1 MKTGFAIGNITPE
14 AGLFL
19 TGYGNPERIA
29 EGTHSPLCASVIVM
43 GDEKNTAAVI
53 ALDWCTLDES
63 IAWDIRKGIEA
74 ASGIRAEDIILCCTH
89 THSAPHTRRSTTAGR
104 SACDPEQKGVR
115 YAYDSIRIIAA
126 AVNEAKSRMREC
138 SAGFG
143 SARTETGVSRRG
155 TNRFGK
161 VSGFIEDPY
170 LMHDDNM
177 TVVRFKD
184 VRDGSDLGILVHCS
198 AHNTAMGHNR
208 EYSSDWCGVM
218 RERIRDRY
226 QVPVVFVNGAV
237 GDSGPRT
244 NRWSRFTTV
253 QGFSAGGGDGVK
265 AALEVGSR
273 AAYDAL
279 RCLEQ
284 IRDFRSD
291 LPFAVLHNE
300 LRLPQALSMTK
311 EEAEKV
317 VREYEAANPVI
328 PAEPD
333 RQYQLAKNNLAA
345 WNLPPEPELI
355 LQQTIITLG
364 PLAFLPFPFE
374 VFSMFSLRLR
384 KYSDYEYPLLCS
396 IANGYYG
403 YLPDRGAF
411 GMGGYE
417 VEWLCFARNYVIA
430 RNAGDLAVTQTLDAL
445 EKSKI
450 EK

>member
-1 MKTGFAIGNITPE
+1 MKAGFAVGDITPE

-29 EGTHSPLCASVIVM
+29 EGTHSPLCASVIVT
-43 GDEKNTAAVI
+43 GDENRTAAVI
-53 ALDWCTLDES
+53 ALDWCTLDEN

-74 ASGIRAEDIILCCTH
+74 ASGISAENIILCCTH
-89 THSAPHTRRSTTAGR
+89 THSAPHTRKSTTAGR
-104 SACDPEQKGVR
+104 SACDPDQKGVK
-115 YAYDSIRIIAA
+115 YAYDSIKIIAA
-126 AVNEAKSRMREC
+126 AVNEAKNKMREC

-143 SARTETGVSRRG
+143 LTKTETGVSRRG
-155 TNRFGK
+155 TDKFGK

-184 VRDGSDLGILVHCS
+184 VRDGNDLGILVHCS
-198 AHNTAMGHNR
+198 AHNTAMGINR

-226 QVPVVFVNGAV
+226 QVPVVFVNGAI

-244 NRWSRFTTV
+244 NRWREFKSAS
-253 QGFSAGGGDGVK
+253 GFSAGGGDGVK
-265 AALEVGSR
+265 AAEEVGSR

-311 EEAEKV
+311 EDAEKV
-317 VREYEAANPVI
+317 IREYEEANPVI

-345 WNLPPEPELI
+345 WNLPPEPELV
-355 LQQTIITLG
+355 LQQTIITFG

-384 KYSDYEYPLLCS
+384 KYSAFEYPLLCS

-403 YLPDRGAF
+403 YMPDRGAF

-430 RNAGDLAVTQTLDAL
+430 RNAGDLAVVQTLDAL
-445 EKSKI
+445 EKNKI
-450 EK
+450 E

>member
-89 THSAPHTRRSTTAGR
+89 THSAPHTRKSASAGR
-104 SACDPEQKGVR
+104 SACDPEQKGVK
-115 YAYDSIRIIAA
+115 YAYDSIKIIAA
-126 AVNEAKSRMREC
+126 AVNEAKSKMCEC

-143 SARTETGVSRRG
+143 LTRTETGVSRRG
-155 TNRFGK
+155 TDRSGK

-184 VRDGSDLGILVHCS
+184 VQNGKDLGILVHCS
-198 AHNTAMGHNR
+198 AHNTSMGLNR

-226 QVPVVFVNGAV
+226 QVPVVFVNGAI

-244 NRWSRFTTV
+244 NRWCKFKTV
-253 QGFSAGGGDGVK
+253 QGFSAGAGDGVK
-265 AALEVGSR
+265 AAEEVGSR

-279 RCLEQ
+279 RCLER

-291 LPFAVLHNE
+291 LPLEVIHNE

-311 EEAEKV
+311 EEAEKAI
-317 VREYEAANPVI
+317 REYEAANPVI

-333 RQYQLAKNNLAA
+333 RNYQLAKNNLAA

-355 LQQTIITLG
+355 LQQTIITFG

-384 KYSDYEYPLLCS
+384 RYSGFGYPLLCS

-403 YLPDRGAF
+403 YMPDRGAF

-417 VEWLCFARNYVIA
+417 VEWLRFTRNYVIA
-430 RNAGDLAVTQTLDAL
+430 PNAGDLAVVQTLDAL
-445 EKSKI
+445 EKKQD
-450 EK
+450 

>member
-1 MKTGFAIGNITPE
+1 MKAGFAIGDITPRE
-14 AGLFL
+14 GLFL

-29 EGTHSPLCASVIVM
+29 EGTHSPLCASVIVL
-43 GDEKNTAAVI
+43 GDEKSTAAVI

-74 ASGIRAEDIILCCTH
+74 ASGIRAEYIILCCTH
-89 THSAPHTRRSTTAGR
+89 THSAPHTRKSSTAGR
-104 SACDPEQKGVR
+104 SACDPEQKGVK
-115 YAYDSIRIIAA
+115 YAYDSIKIIAA
-126 AVNEAKSRMREC
+126 TVNEAKSKMYEC

-143 SARTETGVSRRG
+143 LTRTETGVSRRG

-161 VSGFIEDPY
+161 VVGFIEDPY
-170 LMHDDNM
+170 LMHDDYM

-184 VRDGSDLGILVHCS
+184 VQSGNDLGILVHCS
-198 AHNTAMGHNR
+198 AHNTSMGLNR

-226 QVPVVFVNGAV
+226 QVPVVFVNGAI

-244 NRWSRFTTV
+244 NRWCKFKTV
-253 QGFSAGGGDGVK
+253 QGFSAGAGDGVK
-265 AALEVGSR
+265 AAVEVGSR

-291 LPFAVLHNE
+291 LPLEVIHNE

-311 EEAEKV
+311 EDAEKA
-317 VREYEAANPVI
+317 VREYEVANPVI

-333 RQYQLAKNNLAA
+333 QNYQLAKNNLSA

-355 LQQTIITLG
+355 LQQTIITFG

-384 KYSDYEYPLLCS
+384 QYSGYGYPLLCS

-403 YLPDRGAF
+403 YMPDRGAF
-411 GMGGYE
+411 AMGGYE

-430 RNAGDLAVTQTLDAL
+430 PNAGDLAVVQTLDVL
-445 EKSKI
+445 E
-450 EK
+450 